1 MSYYKLKILFDLL
14 PLSADDY
21 IGLRCYQQRLKGT
34 LAWLQSMGYISAIK
48 STENVTKAITRLPKP
63 LRTKFYREMKISSYN
78 ENNKNLLVLERWLE
92 T

>member
-14 PLSADDY
+14 PLSANDY
-21 IGLRCYQQRLKGT
+21 IGLRCYHQQLNGT

-48 STENVTKAITRLPKP
+48 STENVTKTIIRLPKP
-63 LRTKFYREMKISSYN
+63 LRTKFYREMKTSSYN
-78 ENNKNLLVLERWLE
+78 GNNKNLLVLERWLE